1 VKNISIVNLLGL
13 FTFMKKRT
21 MEIYR
26 NISLK
31 KYNTFGLDYKADR
44 VINLYTEEDAQEFV
58 RKELPLEKPL
68 LILGAGSNIL
78 FTDDFNGTILHPCLS
93 GIMIEKD
100 YDDHTIVSACAGVV
114 WDDMVEWCVEK
125 GLHGLE
131 NLSLIPGLVGA
142 TPVQN
147 IGAYGVEV
155 SDTIESVRA
164 INLTHGSCRVFGGT
178 ECEFG
183 YRDSIFK
190 NREKGKWLITGVSYR
205 LTNIQ
210 SVNLSY
216 GSLKEEVF
224 KLGSETPGNIRKAVI
239 NIRQRK
245 LPDPALIGNAGSFFK
260 NPVVESSL
268 ASALKEVYPDIPV
281 YNSESVGT
289 KLAAAWLI
297 DKCGWRGRRKGDAGV
312 HEKQALVIVNYGNA
326 TGKNIFDLSEEIRKS
341 VQENFGVAL
350 EREVEVIGPI

>member
-1 VKNISIVNLLGL
+1 
-13 FTFMKKRT
+13 
-21 MEIYR
+21 MEIYED
-26 NISLK
+26 ISLK

-44 VINLYTEEDAQEFV
+44 LLHIQTEEDAQEFV
-58 RKELPLEKPL
+58 RNEMPADKPL
-68 LILGAGSNIL
+68 LILGAGSNML
-78 FTDDFNGTILHPCLS
+78 FTDDFNGTILHPCLT
-93 GIMIEKD
+93 GIGTEKANGD
-100 YDDHTIVSACAGVV
+100 KLIISAGAGVI
-114 WDDMVEWCVEK
+114 WDDLVKWCVEN
-125 GLHGLE
+125 GLSGLE

-164 INLTHGSCRVFGGT
+164 INLTDGSFRVFGGT

-190 NREKGKWLITGVSYR
+190 KLEKGKWLVTGVSYR
-205 LTNIQ
+205 LTYNQ
-210 SVNLSY
+210 SINLSY
-216 GSLKEEVF
+216 GSLKEEVLKF
-224 KLGSETPGNIRKAVI
+224 GDETPGNIRKAVI
-239 NIRQRK
+239 NIRQSK

-268 ASALKEVYPDIPV
+268 AISLKEVYTDMPV
-281 YNSESVGT
+281 YNSDSGGT
-289 KLAAAWLI
+289 KLAAGWLI

-326 TGKNIFDLSEEIRKS
+326 TGRNIFDLSEEIRES
-341 VQENFGVAL
+341 VLSNFGVSL
-350 EREVEVIGPI
+350 EREVEIIGTI